1 MAVKLHSFS
10 SGNEVSVPLL
20 ENIGKMTS
28 LKFITKIRK
37 LSNVNEH
44 IPIPYPQVI
53 LCVQVYKMSK
63 IWVLGSQMLSEWR
76 DQIYCLTDHS
86 GYFVIE
92 DVFCNDKRDPSA
104 IDYSD
109 PIFEW
114 LRKSKWECIL
124 SGELQQKQRALLAHA
139 TTPHLPQFKAVDM
152 HKIRFCDLSFRVA
165 IREIA
170 SGSDGKNYFAFVTNL
185 APCSGVRLH
194 LWPEKSKMASD
205 TSPSKGVVEV
215 TSKMVEIPAGPA
227 PIQIEPGSQT
237 EQPPP
242 SAVLQLGP
250 EDMRGFHFLTIS
262 VSPRPTVSGRPPP
275 AASMAVGQ
283 FFNPDDGK
291 RKFSPASLLLSF
303 YSEKVE
309 FSRWSVSNLARVP
322 HGLCRLRC
330 FPPVAIAWYST
341 SGLHVIPNLYSET
354 ISVDSSPAFWDST
367 QESDM
372 TTVLLLLDPHC
383 SFTIGAGVSVTTAAG
398 RFLLLYCSEIV
409 GFSIAIIFFALMR
422 QARTWELDLPLP
434 SLLAAV
440 ELNLRMPLA
449 FLLLAILPIVV
460 SLVASLGRK
469 CPTYFFQS
477 VSQSFLQFLFTQV
490 ILVCFVHLALGM
502 LILLLSHALHSHT
515 ALCSGFDPLLP
526 LEEKSPNSPNFD
538 KEATVTPKSKPSITG
553 MRIGVGQSF
562 PWFLDSALCVG
573 VILHGLCGSKP
584 KYNFISFPF
593 LHIQGQQVGLSI
605 VYMRAGFY
613 WYLSGLALAP
623 YRAFYAMAAVGV
635 LRLDFGTGN
644 SFFRFFGDTVI
655 LGGNVDIT
663 PAEARVSKP
672 LKSLAHP
679 KYISSSRSSITK
691 STYYLKKG
699 RHLEMDPTTDF
710 TNTQPYV
717 SSPFTLPP
725 FDSLAPLPLP
735 QNTPYC
741 ENPPSIPQPPTQIP
755 TPMIYTTPPPPPT
768 TSYSAPIV
776 PAQNPPPSPT
786 FDVPSP
792 PECSPSP
799 NPPEYGPSPPSFSP
813 ETPGTLEYVPLR
825 ITMFQVHQRLYQAH
839 LDMSPAHQFISRS
852 RLVSHQVHQKLV
864 PQDMYPAPQYTFQV
878 HLGYTPSPVF
888 QPPVIYPPP
897 SVPPPPYKGPHYAL
911 WCVVKPSVPD
921 PIIQEA
927 MNYACGSG
935 ANCES
940 IQPSGSCYQP
950 DTLYAHTSYAFNS
963 YWQRTKVAGG
973 TCDFGSTGM
982 LVTVDPSKLLTTNHK
997 L

>member
-1 MAVKLHSFS
+1 MGGIELILPGPLGHYYHLVNQKWRKGYEVELTHTGRQVSEPTLS
-10 SGNEVSVPLL
+10 HVIVVSISGNILDYQVQSKLKTLDGIVPSSHRFMIGTTGMRSAWLSTEHQTILWCNQVVVQISHTLLSLIDPKIGQPFPSTQKRLTVFTKMLRSEMPPSFNWMREVKSSIGSIQIPLEGGKSATGTCTHDFSPCPQSVHWNDDGL
-20 ENIGKMTS
+20 ERDLYIQGPTVTVLAMDGRRRWLDI
-28 LKFITKIRK
+28 LK
-37 LSNVNEH
+37 L
-44 IPIPYPQVI
+44 
-53 LCVQVYKMSK
+53 
-63 IWVLGSQMLSEWR
+63 
-76 DQIYCLTDHS
+76 
-86 GYFVIE
+86 
-92 DVFCNDKRDPSA
+92 
-104 IDYSD
+104 
-109 PIFEW
+109 
-114 LRKSKWECIL
+114 
-124 SGELQQKQRALLAHA
+124 
-139 TTPHLPQFKAVDM
+139 
-152 HKIRFCDLSFRVA
+152 
-165 IREIA
+165 
-170 SGSDGKNYFAFVTNL
+170 GSDGKNYFAFVTNL

-250 EDMRGFHFLTIS
+250 EDMRGFRFLTIS
-262 VSPRPTVSGRPPP
+262 VAPRKLG
-275 AASMAVGQ
+275 
-283 FFNPDDGK
+283 D
-291 RKFSPASLLLSF
+291 
-303 YSEKVE
+303 
-309 FSRWSVSNLARVP
+309 NLQ
-322 HGLCRLRC
+322 GLCRLRC
-330 FPPVAIAWYST
+330 FPPVAIAWDST

-398 RFLLLYCSEIV
+398 RFLLLYCSEVLRIIRGNLTV
-409 GFSIAIIFFALMR
+409 TIAL
-422 QARTWELDLPLP
+422 
-434 SLLAAV
+434 
-440 ELNLRMPLA
+440 
-449 FLLLAILPIVV
+449 V
-460 SLVASLGRK
+460 S
-469 CPTYFFQS
+469 
-477 VSQSFLQFLFTQV
+477 V
-490 ILVCFVHLALGM
+490 ILVCFVHPALGL

-515 ALCSGFDPLLP
+515 ALCSHARKREFDSKTKVALGKSNFKPNSGFDPLLP
-526 LEEKSPNSPNFD
+526 LEEKSPNNPNSTRSYGDTQIKTFNH
-538 KEATVTPKSKPSITG
+538 
-553 MRIGVGQSF
+553 R
-562 PWFLDSALCVG
+562 
-573 VILHGLCGSKP
+573 HGLLMLHLLAVLMFVPFFVAWFQDIEPFQEMSKYVTFVNGNRVFTSSRWTRCHSP
-584 KYNFISFPF
+584 WSYNFISFPF

-605 VYMRAGFY
+605 VYMLAGFY
-613 WYLSGLALAP
+613 CYLSGLALAP

-635 LRLDFGTGN
+635 QRLDFGTGN

-691 STYYLKKG
+691 STYYLKTG

-813 ETPGTLEYVPLR
+813 ETPGTPEYVP
-825 ITMFQVHQRLYQAH
+825 TPPDYYVPGPPETVPSTPGYEP
-839 LDMSPAHQFISRS
+839 SPPIYIPSPSSFTPSPPETGTPGY
-852 RLVSHQVHQKLV
+852 V
-864 PQDMYPAPQYTFQV
+864 PIPPIYIPSPS
-878 HLGYTPSPVF
+878 GYTPSPVF

-897 SVPPPPYKGPHYAL
+897 SVPPLPYKGPHYAL

-935 ANCES
+935 ANS
-940 IQPSGSCYQP
+940 IGRGRR
-950 DTLYAHTSYAFNS
+950 
-963 YWQRTKVAGG
+963 WQEGR
-973 TCDFGSTGM
+973 DFGSTGHAGSDGPKFRRVQFY
-982 LVTVDPSKLLTTNHK
+982 LLLTEIISSCFHTITFQRRR